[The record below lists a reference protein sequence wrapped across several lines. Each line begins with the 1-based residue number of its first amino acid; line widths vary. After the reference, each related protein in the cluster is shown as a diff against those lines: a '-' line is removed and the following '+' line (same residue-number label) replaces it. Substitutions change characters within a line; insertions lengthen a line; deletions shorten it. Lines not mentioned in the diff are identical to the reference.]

1 MARRRMIDPN
11 FWQSEDVSKLTIRQ
25 RLLLIGIFSNADDEG
40 RLRGTPA
47 YVRSAVFPYEDF
59 TLKEIENDLNS
70 IESIGSIR
78 QYLVDAS
85 KYIQLVNWF
94 KFQRVDKPQKSVIPK
109 PILEEENHSKN
120 ESKNDSVLK
129 EVKGK
134 EVNINKEKVSEEE
147 TQATVTTIYNAYRLY
162 ESEKFG
168 FISTTIGDKIGH
180 MIDDYTELW
189 VCKAMEE
196 AIYYGKRYLP
206 YVKTVL
212 EQWTIKN
219 HPEPWLLERDTIA
232 QKNNVRHFN
241 RGGMSGKQHI
251 PIITDSPKS
260 SPMSP
265 ERKAVAML
273 KAKLLDGDINQ
284 EEYEIQIAQIDSKGV
299 NHDNA
304 G

>member
-85 KYIQLVNWF
+85 KYIQLINWF
-94 KFQRVDKPQKSVIPK
+94 KFQRVDKPQKSVIP
-109 PILEEENHSKN
+109 PPNLDEENHSEN
-120 ESKNDSVLK
+120 DSKNDSVLK
-129 EVKGK
+129 EVKRK
-134 EVNINKEKVSEEE
+134 EVNTSKEKLSEDEPQD
-147 TQATVTTIYNAYRLY
+147 TLTTIFNAYRLY

-168 FISTTIGDKIGH
+168 IISSTLGDRIGQ
-180 MIDDYTELW
+180 MIDDYTEVW
-189 VCKAMEE
+189 VCKAIEE
-196 AIYYGKRYLP
+196 AVYYGKRYLP
-206 YVKTVL
+206 YVKTIL
-212 EQWTIKN
+212 EDWTIKN
-219 HPEPWLLERDTIA
+219 HPEPWLLEREVIP

-241 RGGMSGKQHI
+241 KGLNVK
-251 PIITDSPKS
+251 PKLAIIGESPKEETIS
-260 SPMSP
+260 DEDWEAML
-265 ERKAVAML
+265 RKAQ
-273 KAKLLDGDINQ
+273 LLDG
-284 EEYEIQIAQIDSKGV
+284 K
-299 NHDNA
+299 
-304 G
+304 